1 MKGVKGEKATC
12 ASCHVPLAFFIMTN
26 DEIQITLP
34 WPPSVNHYYRKV
46 GPRVLISRDG
56 RKYRQVVC
64 SIARQLNVKPFDCEL
79 KMEIHAYPPDR
90 RRRDV
95 DNLLKAIFDS
105 LQHGGIYKDDSQIK
119 DFEFYTKELQRPN
132 GKIIVRLSKR

>member
-1 MKGVKGEKATC
+1 VLHIKSVKGVKGEKG
-12 ASCHVPLAFFIMTN
+12 LKGLKKEIN
-26 DEIQITLP
+26 DKLTLTLP

-46 GPRVLISRDG
+46 GRRMLISRRG
-56 RKYRQVVC
+56 RLYRQAVC
-64 SIARQLNVKPFDCEL
+64 AIVKELGITAFDCEL
-79 KMEIHAYPPDR
+79 KLTIDAYPPDR
-90 RRRDV
+90 RRRDG

-119 DFEFYTKELQRPN
+119 DFAFYTREVNRPD

>member
-1 MKGVKGEKATC
+1 
-12 ASCHVPLAFFIMTN
+12 MTN

-56 RKYRQVVC
+56 RRYRQIVC
-64 SIARQLNVKPFDCEL
+64 SIVRELNVKPFDCEL

-119 DFEFYTKELQRPN
+119 DFEFYTKELERPH
-132 GKIIVRLSKR
+132 GKVIVRLSKR

>member
-1 MKGVKGEKATC
+1 
-12 ASCHVPLAFFIMTN
+12 MTN

-46 GPRVLISRDG
+46 GRRMLISRRG
-56 RKYRQVVC
+56 RMYRQAVC
-64 SIARQLNVKPFDCEL
+64 AIARQFEIKPFGCEL
-79 KMEIHAYPPDR
+79 KITIDAYPPDR
-90 RRRDV
+90 RRRDG

-119 DFEFYTKELQRPN
+119 DFEFYTRELQRPN
-132 GKIIVRLSKR
+132 GNIIVRLSKR